1 MHYILLYLQILI
13 SLYVYNNILIYF
25 VQISDFK
32 VEFYGDQFYIISST
46 RRLVLKQENKGKAL
60 EFKKL
65 CQSLKI

>member
-32 VEFYGDQFYIISST
+32 VEFYGDQFDIISST
-46 RRLVLKQENKGKAL
+46 SLVLKQENNGKVL
-60 EFKKL
+60 KFKKL
-65 CQSLKI
+65 CKSLKI

>member
-46 RRLVLKQENKGKAL
+46 SLVLKQENNGKVL
-60 EFKKL
+60 KFKKL
-65 CQSLKI
+65 CKSLKI

>member
-46 RRLVLKQENKGKAL
+46 SLVLKQENNGKVL
-60 EFKKL
+60 KFKKL
-65 CQSLKI
+65 YKSLKI

>member
-25 VQISDFK
+25 LQISYFK

-46 RRLVLKQENKGKAL
+46 SLVLKQENNGKVL
-60 EFKKL
+60 KFKKL
-65 CQSLKI
+65 CKSLKI

>member
-13 SLYVYNNILIYF
+13 SLYVYNNILIFF

-46 RRLVLKQENKGKAL
+46 SLVLKQENNGKVL
-60 EFKKL
+60 KFKKL
-65 CQSLKI
+65 CKSLKI

>member
-46 RRLVLKQENKGKAL
+46 SLVLKQENNEKVLK
-60 EFKKL
+60 FKKL
-65 CQSLKI
+65 CKSLKI

>member
-32 VEFYGDQFYIISST
+32 VEFFGDQFYIISST
-46 RRLVLKQENKGKAL
+46 SLVLKQENNGKVL
-60 EFKKL
+60 KFKKL
-65 CQSLKI
+65 CKSLKI